1 MIWLGGFPADMFIRT
16 STYLVS
22 WVSALFF
29 KAETAVKLIEQMIRV
44 GIFRFLIISLMAF
57 FNLISALL
65 SRHF

>member
-1 MIWLGGFPADMFIRT
+1 MFIRT